1 MYTLEEGIV
10 AISSRRHRGHP
21 PIGERLRAERH
32 ARGLSL
38 RDLAER
44 LGVSPSLISQIETGR
59 ARPSVNTLYAIAN
72 ELAISI
78 DDLLFLDADRSD
90 ASRNGDSISET
101 NGSSSTGTLPTSLG
115 PVQRAHDRK
124 RIRLASGVLWERL
137 TTSSDPATEFL
148 FVTYEVGGASSPS
161 NEYQRHNG
169 REWGYVLR
177 GKLGLTVGF
186 DDYELGPG
194 DSVHLDSTIPHRL
207 YNRGT
212 TPVRAIWFVAG
223 RSSLERTGPVH
234 WNQSEQEPGG
244 PAAAPG

>member
-1 MYTLEEGIV
+1 V
-10 AISSRRHRGHP
+10 APPTRQRGHP

-38 RDLAER
+38 RDLAEK

-72 ELAISI
+72 ELSVSI
-78 DDLLFLDADRSD
+78 DELLFLDADR
-90 ASRNGDSISET
+90 ADSALEDGPSGPQ
-101 NGSSSTGTLPTSLG
+101 NGSPASVGA
-115 PVQRAHDRK
+115 VQRAHDRK
-124 RIRLASGVLWERL
+124 KIRLASGVLWERL
-137 TTSSDPATEFL
+137 TTSSDPGTEFL

-169 REWGYVLR
+169 REWGYVLGGR
-177 GKLGLTVGF
+177 LGITVAF

-194 DSVHLDSTIPHRL
+194 DSVQLDSTIPHRL

-223 RSSLERTGPVH
+223 RTSLERVAPVH
-234 WNQSEQEPGG
+234 WDESAQESSRPQ
-244 PAAAPG
+244 PND